1 MITLLAYLALFG
13 WIPAVLVMFAML
25 PRIAAV
31 SFAIIGAWLILPPY
45 ALPIAG
51 LPDYSKISAAAL
63 GVTLGTMIFCPDR
76 LIRFRPRWF
85 DLPMLLWCFFS
96 GIATS
101 VQNGLGVYD
110 GLSDALALTTMWGLP
125 YLVGRLYFGELES
138 LRNFAVAMTV
148 GGLCWIIPCVWE
160 MRMSPTL
167 LVKIY
172 GFSDRTGM
180 AKAVRLGGY
189 RPQVFFW
196 TGLELALWMMAA
208 ALAGW
213 WLWRCG
219 VLKKIG
225 PTRFGPVLLPI
236 LMGTAILCRSTG
248 AILLMAAGIMILWL
262 SVRLRTR
269 LLLAGLLLVG
279 PLYVAVRTTG
289 LWTGEEA
296 VAMAKTTVG
305 EDRAQSLEYRFD
317 CENLLIEK
325 AVAAAGV
332 RMGRMGTQRCL
343 SLSGHA
349 MAEEGRDRW
358 ALDHLSGTTR
368 DSWV

>member
-13 WIPAVLVMFAML
+13 WIPVVLVMFAML
-25 PRIAAV
+25 PRIVAV

-85 DLPMLLWCFFS
+85 DLPMLLWCFFT
-96 GIATS
+96 GITSS

-110 GLSDALALTTMWGLP
+110 GLSDALALTAMWGLP
-125 YLVGRLYFGELES
+125 YLVGRLYFGELDS

-167 LVKIY
+167 LSKIY
-172 GFSDRTGM
+172 GIGDRGGM
-180 AKAVRLGGY
+180 AKAIRLGGY

-208 ALAGW
+208 SLAGW

-219 VLKKIG
+219 ALKKIG
-225 PTRFGPVLLPI
+225 QIPIRPGAFADPDGDRDPMPLDRSDHPDGHGHHDPVVVRPFADAAATGRSVTR
-236 LMGTAILCRSTG
+236 G
-248 AILLMAAGIMILWL
+248 A
-262 SVRLRTR
+262 SVRCSPHHRS
-269 LLLAGLLLVG
+269 
-279 PLYVAVRTTG
+279 
-289 LWTGEEA
+289 
-296 VAMAKTTVG
+296 M
-305 EDRAQSLEYRFD
+305 DRR
-317 CENLLIEK
+317 
-325 AVAAAGV
+325 G
-332 RMGRMGTQRCL
+332 GRGD
-343 SLSGHA
+343 G
-349 MAEEGRDRW
+349 
-358 ALDHLSGTTR
+358 
-368 DSWV
+368 